1 MISKIAQINKI
12 LKKLQNKNP
21 NIDIGFANVREVVY
35 ISTPFSTLD
44 TLNNGGIPRG
54 KFGTI
59 AGSSQTAKSTLLAQI
74 IAHAQQ
80 EDQEFITLWTDA
92 EESVDTVWM
101 ESLGV
106 DMSRVMVQKYDK
118 DRPYMESLLDDAL
131 QIVSTQSI
139 DMWVIDSIGALQ
151 PKADEEKLIE
161 ENKML
166 NLQRKLGEFFRKAIK
181 NIAST
186 NDWPG
191 CACVMIGQVYNVP
204 TTTGVGLEEVRGGN
218 SVKHWAHFR
227 WKTRRGNRLEGPEP
241 VEVQMPDGQLKKLV
255 PGWAQHIKLDKSK
268 LNDREGQEIILQFV
282 NGRGLDSVNSA
293 ITALLANNIIV
304 RNGAMYY
311 HALFQGLEE
320 ANAEGKVRGRDSVIS
335 LLSSNK
341 ELRNQL
347 IEEMDNILQV
357 KQLESKEPITKIENQ
372 NES

>member
-1 MISKIAQINKI
+1 
-12 LKKLQNKNP
+12 
-21 NIDIGFANVREVVY
+21 
-35 ISTPFSTLD
+35 
-44 TLNNGGIPRG
+44 
-54 KFGTI
+54 
-59 AGSSQTAKSTLLAQI
+59 
-74 IAHAQQ
+74 
-80 EDQEFITLWTDA
+80 
-92 EESVDTVWM
+92 
-101 ESLGV
+101 
-106 DMSRVMVQKYDK
+106 DK
-118 DRPYMESLLDDAL
+118 DRPYMEALLDDAL
-131 QIVSTQSI
+131 QVISTQSI

-161 ENKML
+161 DSKML

-181 NIAST
+181 HIAST
-186 NDWPG
+186 NNWPG

-255 PGWAQHIKLDKSK
+255 PGWAQHVKLDKSK

-293 ITALLANNIIV
+293 ITALLANNIII
-304 RNGAMYY
+304 RNGPMYY
-311 HALFQGLEE
+311 HILFQGLEE
-320 ANAEGKVRGRDSVIS
+320 ANTEGKIRGRDSVIS
-335 LLSSNK
+335 LLSSNE

-372 NES
+372 KNEN